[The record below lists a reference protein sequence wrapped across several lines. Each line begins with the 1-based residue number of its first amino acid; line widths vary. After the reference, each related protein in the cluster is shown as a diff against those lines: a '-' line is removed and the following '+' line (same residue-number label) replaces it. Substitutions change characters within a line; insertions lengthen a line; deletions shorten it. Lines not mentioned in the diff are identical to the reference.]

1 MPYCCQC
8 GTVAGERDVFCAQCG
23 ARQASAKP
31 DVAADFMAGIDPR
44 TASVLC
50 YLPFL
55 GLIASIVV
63 LASARFRHDS
73 WVRFDAFQSV
83 YVFVAWLVL
92 DRVASPLFGFPFV
105 GGHNDSF
112 FPGLLKAAVIGLWI
126 FMMVKASQHER
137 YKLPVLGDL
146 AEKSVTEQR

>member
-8 GTVAGERDVFCAQCG
+8 GTRVGERDVFCAQCG
-23 ARQASAKP
+23 ARQVSASP

-63 LASARFRHDS
+63 LASARFRHDP

-83 YVFVAWLVL
+83 YLFVAWLVL
-92 DRVASPLFGFPFV
+92 DRVASPLFGWPFL
-105 GGHNDSF
+105 GNHMDSF
-112 FPGLLKAAVIGLWI
+112 VPGLLKAAVIGLWI

-137 YKLPVLGDL
+137 YRLPVLGDL
-146 AEKSVTEQR
+146 AEKSVSEQR